1 MMMRSVLN
9 THCVDGNSGV
19 PNTNRPKGCVHIYG
33 WIGNVKVRGLVFCL
47 KPSPGS
53 GTVGTSGPPPRS
65 TGYFFDDWTFSFLLF
80 AFATTTLCIPPSHYF
95 RTRPHVFITIL
106 HRDMLHRVA
115 SQLLRARAAS
125 CSA

>member
-65 TGYFFDDWTFSFLLF
+65 TGYFFHLTIGPFDFRFLL
-80 AFATTTLCIPPSHYF
+80 LLLLPSAY
-95 RTRPHVFITIL
+95 RRAITPELDHV
-106 HRDMLHRVA
+106 R
-115 SQLLRARAAS
+115 
-125 CSA
+125 